1 MPQRNDMKE
10 TGNNGS
16 TSSDT
21 TREVLPFSELLKPS
35 NVTPPQNRVPNV
47 PNPGDTTVPPKQ

>member
-1 MPQRNDMKE
+1 MAEKKPP
-10 TGNNGS
+10 TV

-21 TREVLPFSELLKPS
+21 TRETLPFDSIMKPGT
-35 NVTPPQNRVPNV
+35 VTPPQNRVPNV